1 MASRGFTTGMSFA
14 LLSQKM
20 ATISK
25 IKEESRMNTE
35 LIDKRKQEELDLNR
49 WRIKERSEISSALRE
64 TNRLSMEMK

>member
-1 MASRGFTTGMSFA
+1 MSFA